1 MITTLVVTKKAP
13 GEGDSDEDEDRD
25 DRDGNGDHRDGAEP
39 AGAVVSSS
47 QL

>member
-13 GEGDSDEDEDRD
+13 GQGDSDEDEDWD
-25 DRDGNGDHRDGAEP
+25 VRDGDGDHGDGAEP